1 MFLVKEGLLSK
12 PLLYLSNYF
21 ENPKDL
27 YYDNLSGIRTKNDM
41 LQWIKYFLVGVEQTA
56 SLAVNSLSEIIQLKE
71 NLENL
76 IRKNYGRRATT
87 GILLLH
93 ALFKNPL
100 VKDEDVVHICKL
112 SYKSAN
118 DLVKQMCSD
127 KILNEMTGQS
137 RNRMFVF
144 DIYLSLFDKR

>member
-1 MFLVKEGLLSK
+1 
-12 PLLYLSNYF
+12 
-21 ENPKDL
+21 
-27 YYDNLSGIRTKNDM
+27 M

-87 GILLLH
+87 GIILLH
-93 ALFKNPL
+93 ALFKNPF
-100 VKDEDVVHICKL
+100 VKVEDVVHICKL